1 MSDGIQFGTR
11 MSDADALMWNVERD
25 PYLRSTIT
33 VVWVLDAEP
42 DRVRLDEKIERATR
56 EIPRLR
62 QRVAAT
68 QLSIAPPRW
77 EPDPDFDLGFHVR
90 TLRAPGDGSL
100 RTLFDLAQPIAAQ
113 SFDRAR
119 PLWELVIVEGLA
131 EGRAGLVLKL
141 HHSLSDGV
149 GLVQMTTSMVEGYR
163 TPDPTRT
170 KRPMP
175 PVPEMHAMS
184 QRERVLDA
192 LRWEEQRVLD
202 RTRRSLGL
210 LGRGVRGLVSDPVGL
225 ARDAA
230 DTVRSVGRLLRP
242 TTEPQSPIM
251 RGRSLRLRFDAFTAS
266 LSRAKAAAR
275 KADGRLNDA
284 FVAGI
289 AGGLGRY
296 HRLHGAPASTLRMSM
311 PINVRAGE
319 KTNLAGN
326 QFVPARFEVPLGIE
340 NPLERMRVMRDLVGG
355 QRAEPALGLLDDL
368 SGALNRLPTAL
379 STPLFASMMKGVD
392 FVTSNVP
399 GPRTDV
405 YLSGARLEHIF
416 GFGPLAGAAVNV
428 TLFSYR
434 DDLGIAVNT
443 DRAAVPDP
451 EHLVECLQQ
460 GVEEVLATAD

>member
-1 MSDGIQFGTR
+1 M
-11 MSDADALMWNVERD
+11 A
-25 PYLRSTIT
+25 
-33 VVWVLDAEP
+33 
-42 DRVRLDEKIERATR
+42 
-56 EIPRLR
+56 
-62 QRVAAT
+62 
-68 QLSIAPPRW
+68 
-77 EPDPDFDLGFHVR
+77 
-90 TLRAPGDGSL
+90 
-100 RTLFDLAQPIAAQ
+100 
-113 SFDRAR
+113 
-119 PLWELVIVEGLA
+119 
-131 EGRAGLVLKL
+131 
-141 HHSLSDGV
+141 
-149 GLVQMTTSMVEGYR
+149 TSMVEGYR

-175 PVPEMHAMS
+175 PVPEMNAMS

>member
-1 MSDGIQFGTR
+1 MADDIQFGHR
-11 MSDADALMWNVERD
+11 MSDTDALLWNVERD

-33 VVWVLDAEP
+33 VVWVLDQTP
-42 DRVRLDEKIERATR
+42 DRARLDDKIERATR
-56 EIPRLR
+56 QIPRLR
-62 QRVAAT
+62 QRVAPT
-68 QLSIAPPRW
+68 QLTIAPPRW
-77 EPDPDFDLGFHVR
+77 EADPDFDLGFHVR
-90 TLRAPGDGSL
+90 TIKAPGEGSL
-100 RTLFDLAQPIAAQ
+100 RTLFDLAQPIATQ

-192 LRWEEQRVLD
+192 LWWEEQRVVNRARNSLD
-202 RTRRSLGL
+202 L
-210 LGRGVRGLVSDPVGL
+210 LGRSVRGLVTNPVGL

-242 TTEPQSPIM
+242 SAEPLSPIM
-251 RGRSLRLRFDAFTAS
+251 RGRSLKLRFEAFTAS
-266 LSRAKAAAR
+266 LERAKAAA
-275 KADGRLNDA
+275 KGVGGRLNDA

-289 AGGLGRY
+289 AGGLARY
-296 HRLHGAPASTLRMSM
+296 HRAHGLSPATLRMSM
-311 PINVRAGE
+311 PINVRHGE
-319 KTNLAGN
+319 TAHLAGN
-326 QFVPARFEVPLGIE
+326 QFVPARFEVPLGVDD
-340 NPLERMRVMRDLVGG
+340 PRERMRVVRDLVGG
-355 QRAEPALGLLDDL
+355 QRAEPALGLLDGL
-368 SGALNRLPTAL
+368 SGALNRLPTAV
-379 STPLFASMMKGVD
+379 STPLFGSMMKGVD

-399 GPRTDV
+399 GPRTEV
-405 YLSGARLEHIF
+405 YLSGARIERIF

-443 DRAAVPDP
+443 DRAAVPDS
-451 EHLVECLQQ
+451 ERFVACLEE